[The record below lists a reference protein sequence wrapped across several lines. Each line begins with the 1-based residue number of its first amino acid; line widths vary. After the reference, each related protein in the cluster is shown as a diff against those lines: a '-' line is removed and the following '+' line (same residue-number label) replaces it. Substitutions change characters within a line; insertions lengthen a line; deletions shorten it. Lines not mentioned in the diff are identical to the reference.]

1 MHALAEGG
9 LPGPGAALPV
19 WQASHAQLFTWL
31 TTGTCSATI
40 VTDRSVPP
48 RRCVQVTDAGVCA
61 LAAGCPR
68 LELLSLHGLRGVTDA
83 SVAALAAH
91 CRGSLHTLDLSG
103 CVGVENRGRDAL
115 RAALPRLRC
124 FVVHR

>member
-1 MHALAEGG
+1 M
-9 LPGPGAALPV
+9 
-19 WQASHAQLFTWL
+19 
-31 TTGTCSATI
+31 
-40 VTDRSVPP
+40 PP

-61 LAAGCPR
+61 LAAGCPH

-91 CRGSLHTLDLSG
+91 CRASLHTLDLSG
-103 CVGVENRGRDAL
+103 CVGVAARGREEL

>member
-1 MHALAEGG
+1 M
-9 LPGPGAALPV
+9 
-19 WQASHAQLFTWL
+19 
-31 TTGTCSATI
+31 
-40 VTDRSVPP
+40 
-48 RRCVQVTDAGVCA
+48 TDAGVCA
-61 LAAGCPR
+61 LAAGCPH

-103 CVGVENRGRDAL
+103 CVGVAARGRDEL